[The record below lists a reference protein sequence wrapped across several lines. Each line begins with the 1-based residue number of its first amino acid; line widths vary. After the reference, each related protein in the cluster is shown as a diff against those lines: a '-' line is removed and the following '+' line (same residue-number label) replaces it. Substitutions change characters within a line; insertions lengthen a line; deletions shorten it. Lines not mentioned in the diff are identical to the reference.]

1 MCANEL
7 QLYNY
12 VYRVVLR
19 GRMVRAVVLFSAT
32 AALAWCPGQ
41 ASAFLQAAC
50 GGFCPA
56 LARPRAAARPGA
68 LRVVWPVKHS
78 RPARAGARGLTAAL
92 DGYDSLLTLDSPVAW
107 AAFLL
112 WSVPLPV
119 TIGAVLRLAS
129 AKAGG
134 EARAPLETIE
144 MSTDKPLGEQR
155 NLMWAF
161 PSFSCFLQDPDAQP
175 PLAMPL
181 WQKFGLFLN
190 SWAGLAWYLNYKYKI
205 EEELKA
211 YKGEGLGG
219 AIVVYPFAG
228 GFASGILGEYL
239 FGSLELPPFSD
250 VPSTLFWG
258 GFAWIYVMQFILYSS
273 VNELYRSK
281 GLQEPLLTWGLLVPG
296 YNFVTGIR
304 QVGTKQKEIS
314 KQLVRHN
321 SIERHV

>member
-1 MCANEL
+1 
-7 QLYNY
+7 
-12 VYRVVLR
+12 
-19 GRMVRAVVLFSAT
+19 
-32 AALAWCPGQ
+32 
-41 ASAFLQAAC
+41 
-50 GGFCPA
+50 
-56 LARPRAAARPGA
+56 
-68 LRVVWPVKHS
+68 
-78 RPARAGARGLTAAL
+78 
-92 DGYDSLLTLDSPVAW
+92 
-107 AAFLL
+107 
-112 WSVPLPV
+112 
-119 TIGAVLRLAS
+119 
-129 AKAGG
+129 
-134 EARAPLETIE
+134 
-144 MSTDKPLGEQR
+144 
-155 NLMWAF
+155 
-161 PSFSCFLQDPDAQP
+161 
-175 PLAMPL
+175 MPL

-258 GFAWIYVMQFILYSS
+258 AFAWIYVMQFILYSS